1 MSVNFLLEENLSTDH
16 SNSSVRLTE
25 NLLISNN
32 FHPYSFQFFLS
43 LKTHPHTH
51 TKSMACSCYYLGA
64 SPLLFTLSSLSKNS
78 LSKRSFNH
86 RPLFPINLQP
96 PPLLSIHPCP
106 RNGFFSP
113 RPKMKLLVRAFDD
126 MALGAR
132 VQDVGAMVLVM
143 SGAYF
148 LVLSFDVLTKKSI
161 IEQKLS
167 RKLVHILSGL
177 LFLSSWPIFSSSV
190 EARYF
195 AAIVPLVNSLRLVV
209 YGLSIVTNEGLVQSV
224 TRDGRPEEL
233 LRGPLYYVLALIY
246 CTLFYWRES
255 PIGVI
260 SLAMMCAGD
269 GVADVLGRR
278 FGNHKLP
285 FNKQKSWVGS
295 ICMFVF
301 GFSVSLG
308 MLFYFSNLGYIQLD
322 WGSTIEKVLIIAMAA
337 TIVESLPITGL
348 LDDNITVPLSSML
361 VASFFFRPLA

>member
-177 LFLSSWPIFSSSV
+177 LFLSSWPIF
-190 EARYF
+190 R
-195 AAIVPLVNSLRLVV
+195 
-209 YGLSIVTNEGLVQSV
+209 
-224 TRDGRPEEL
+224 EL

>member
-1 MSVNFLLEENLSTDH
+1 
-16 SNSSVRLTE
+16 
-25 NLLISNN
+25 
-32 FHPYSFQFFLS
+32 
-43 LKTHPHTH
+43 
-51 TKSMACSCYYLGA
+51 
-64 SPLLFTLSSLSKNS
+64 
-78 LSKRSFNH
+78 
-86 RPLFPINLQP
+86 
-96 PPLLSIHPCP
+96 
-106 RNGFFSP
+106 
-113 RPKMKLLVRAFDD
+113 MKLLVRAFDD